1 MTRNPDGSV
10 SLTREESE
18 HIAKVLR
25 QGRELATQ
33 LDAGDLQAAELVE
46 CKLLST
52 LDFLE
57 ELGVSADEL
66 TGKLDRR
73 QESR

>member
-1 MTRNPDGSV
+1 MIRNPDGSV
-10 SLTREESE
+10 SLTREETE
-18 HIAKVLR
+18 KVAKVFRLGRDLADQLISGELR
-25 QGRELATQ
+25 SS
-33 LDAGDLQAAELVE
+33 DLVE
-46 CKLLST
+46 CQLLST

-66 TGKLDRR
+66 IGKLDRR